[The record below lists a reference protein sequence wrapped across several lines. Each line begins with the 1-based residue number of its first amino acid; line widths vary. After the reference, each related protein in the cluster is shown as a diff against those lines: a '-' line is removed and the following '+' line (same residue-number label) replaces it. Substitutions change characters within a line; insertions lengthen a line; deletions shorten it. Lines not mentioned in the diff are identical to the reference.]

1 MNNNWDQHITN
12 VIKKA
17 KQRFYMLQKQG
28 VQWKQLDP
36 LSCIH
41 LIKTII
47 SPILHYGVEI
57 MDLNKKQTTQIDKT
71 IANMLKRALN
81 LSTFTPTNWILWETN
96 HQNTT
101 EITSQRKLI
110 FWRKILKRNDGNIQ
124 KQIITNTN
132 SKFGNTIEHLKN
144 THKLQY
150 TESIGPYTWKRQVK
164 ETTNKMRIQT
174 LDKEKEKMEPHIIPY
189 LDIKNH
195 KEINPYLLHPDNF
208 EHNEMD
214 ILNTIL
220 H

>member
-1 MNNNWDQHITN
+1 MYIDDLLLIAQTTEALNQMINELNKFLQSNFAIVNLQKTRIMARFNTTQMNKWFKNNPIEQATMSNSINLKYLGITINMNNNWDQHITN

-71 IANMLKRALN
+71 IANMLKRTLN
-81 LSTFTPTNWILWETN
+81 LSTFTPTSWILWETN

-101 EITSQRKLI
+101 EITSQRNVKNSMAA
-110 FWRKILKRNDGNIQ
+110 FFCFKGLKEASFTKSRY
-124 KQIITNTN
+124 
-132 SKFGNTIEHLKN
+132 F
-144 THKLQY
+144 Y
-150 TESIGPYTWKRQVK
+150 
-164 ETTNKMRIQT
+164 
-174 LDKEKEKMEPHIIPY
+174 
-189 LDIKNH
+189 
-195 KEINPYLLHPDNF
+195 
-208 EHNEMD
+208 
-214 ILNTIL
+214 
-220 H
+220 